1 MGRPFN
7 WGMKILRGCS
17 ENLYTSKPTGGGG
30 TSKKIEPLAGG
41 AAKISIFQF
50 QYLHPPLLP
59 HLVILNELPLT
70 VNLLIAKGQQSWKK
84 KKESLTCKAIKDHE
98 TTTKLLGQ
106 FLDRQ

>member
-17 ENLYTSKPTGGGG
+17 ENLYTSKPTGGGALQ
-30 TSKKIEPLAGG
+30 KIEPLAGG

-50 QYLHPPLLP
+50 QYLHPHPLS
-59 HLVILNELPLT
+59 LT
-70 VNLLIAKGQQSWKK
+70 VNLMRAKGQQSWKK
-84 KKESLTCKAIKDHE
+84 KKESLTWKAIKDHE